1 MEQFTFAL
9 AAVIALPYLIGGAI
23 VLALLIWAVYLIG
36 VAVLD
41 HLGNKYTNRKMHR
54 LDRRYKRNG

>member
-1 MEQFTFAL
+1 MEQFAFAL

-23 VLALLIWAVYLIG
+23 VLALIIWSLYLIG

-41 HLGNKYTNRKMHR
+41 HLSNRHINRTMSR
-54 LDRRYKRNG
+54 LNRRYKRNG